1 MTPSWR
7 RPVDPYLT
15 GGSGQSN
22 KNGHS
27 AWSHW
32 KPSINKATPSRDSP
46 DTPSSSEVGVFGGGS
61 SSVWFVKVQS
71 RDVADG
77 LKKTTAQTCL
87 SKNDHIRPKEEKR
100 SWSRQAFVAWLSA
113 ALSHLAPSWAGWLDP
128 ATWGGGV
135 LLLMLDGNRLTLSRC
150 GDGGGLGQLPWRQR
164 SRSPPLLPW
173 FIVSW
178 TNVNCFHHWQLWEG
192 SVVPILHHGLPL

>member
-32 KPSINKATPSRDSP
+32 KPSINKATRRRDSP
-46 DTPSSSEVGVFGGGS
+46 VTPSSSEVSVFGGGN
-61 SSVWFVKVQS
+61 SSVWFVEVQS

-77 LKKTTAQTCL
+77 LKKTTKPAFLKMISSQLSQLVDIATRSSSAGVWWEQTDPEPVQGRRRHGSATPVTAWQIAAVAPL
-87 SKNDHIRPKEEKR
+87 IH
-100 SWSRQAFVAWLSA
+100 RQ
-113 ALSHLAPSWAGWLDP
+113 LDK
-128 ATWGGGV
+128 
-135 LLLMLDGNRLTLSRC
+135 C
-150 GDGGGLGQLPWRQR
+150 
-164 SRSPPLLPW
+164 
-173 FIVSW
+173 
-178 TNVNCFHHWQLWEG
+178 
-192 SVVPILHHGLPL
+192 